1 MRARE
6 NHLQGGCME
15 FSLIKTTQIHTA
27 EPLWQR
33 VPTRTEHGELTADF
47 MMLIKRLKQF
57 HQHRQQQIFSQLHQ
71 ILHGYESVIL
81 FAEVN
86 VKLGI
91 LWVSHRPRPGLGLE
105 IAALIHHC
113 IPEAK
118 LISQNYK

>member
-1 MRARE
+1 MD
-6 NHLQGGCME
+6 
-15 FSLIKTTQIHTA
+15 FSLIKTTPMQSA

-33 VPTRTEHGELTADF
+33 VPTRTEYGELTADF

-57 HQHRQQQIFSQLHQ
+57 HQQKQHQIFSQLHQ
-71 ILHGYESVIL
+71 ILNGYATVIL

-86 VKLGI
+86 VQLGT

-105 IAALIHHC
+105 IAALIHEC

-118 LISQNYK
+118 LIGQRYK

>member
-1 MRARE
+1 
-6 NHLQGGCME
+6 ME
-15 FSLIKTTQIHTA
+15 FSLVNTIPLQSA

-47 MMLIKRLKQF
+47 MMLIKRLKQL
-57 HQHRQQQIFSQLHQ
+57 HQHKQQQIFSQLHQ
-71 ILHGYESVIL
+71 ILTGYATVIL

-86 VKLGI
+86 VRLGT

-105 IAALIHHC
+105 IAAVIHAC

-118 LISQNYK
+118 LIGQQFK

>member
-1 MRARE
+1 
-6 NHLQGGCME
+6 ME
-15 FSLIKTTQIHTA
+15 FSMVRTTELQSA

-57 HQHRQQQIFSQLHQ
+57 HLPKQQQIYSQLQQ
-71 ILHGYESVIL
+71 ILNGYAAVIL

-86 VKLGI
+86 VQLGT

-105 IAALIHHC
+105 IAALIHEC

-118 LISQNYK
+118 LISQHCK

>member
-1 MRARE
+1 
-6 NHLQGGCME
+6 ME
-15 FSLIKTTQIHTA
+15 FSLVQATPLQSA

-57 HQHRQQQIFSQLHQ
+57 HRQKQQLIFNQLQ
-71 ILHGYESVIL
+71 VILNGYASVIL

-86 VKLGI
+86 VQLGT

-105 IAALIHHC
+105 IAAVIHTC
-113 IPEAK
+113 IPEAR
-118 LISQNYK
+118 LIGQQYK

>member
-1 MRARE
+1 
-6 NHLQGGCME
+6 ME
-15 FSLIKTTQIHTA
+15 FSLIKATELQTA

-47 MMLIKRLKQF
+47 MMMIKRLKQF
-57 HQHRQQQIFSQLHQ
+57 HLQKQQQIYNQLQH
-71 ILHGYESVIL
+71 ILNSYAAVIL

-86 VKLGI
+86 VQLGT

-105 IAALIHHC
+105 IAALIHTC

-118 LISQNYK
+118 LVGQRYK

>member
-1 MRARE
+1 
-6 NHLQGGCME
+6 ME
-15 FSLIKTTQIHTA
+15 FSLIKTMAIQTA

-33 VPTRTEHGELTADF
+33 VPTRTEYGELTADF

-57 HQHRQQQIFSQLHQ
+57 HQHKQQQILTQLHE
-71 ILHGYESVIL
+71 ILHGYESVVL

-86 VKLGI
+86 IKLGI

-105 IAALIHHC
+105 IAAVIHNY

-118 LISQNYK
+118 LISQHCR

>member
-1 MRARE
+1 
-6 NHLQGGCME
+6 ME
-15 FSLIKTTQIHTA
+15 FSLIKTTAIQTA

-33 VPTRTEHGELTADF
+33 VPTRTESGELVADF
-47 MMLIKRLKQF
+47 MMLIKRLK
-57 HQHRQQQIFSQLHQ
+57 HLHQ
-71 ILHGYESVIL
+71 NKQREIFTRLHEILTGYAGVIL

-86 VKLGI
+86 VQMGT

-118 LISQNYK
+118 LIGQHCK

>member
-1 MRARE
+1 
-6 NHLQGGCME
+6 ME
-15 FSLIKTTQIHTA
+15 YSLIKTTAIQSA

-33 VPTRTEHGELTADF
+33 VPTRTEYGELTADF
-47 MMLIKRLKQF
+47 MMLIKRLKQC
-57 HQHRQQQIFSQLHQ
+57 HQQKQREIFTRLHE
-71 ILHGYESVIL
+71 ILDGYATVVL

-86 VKLGI
+86 VQLGM

-118 LISQNYK
+118 LISQYCK

>member
-1 MRARE
+1 
-6 NHLQGGCME
+6 ME
-15 FSLIKTTQIHTA
+15 YSLIKTTAIQSA

-33 VPTRTEHGELTADF
+33 VPTRTEHGELAADF
-47 MMLIKRLKQF
+47 IMLIKRLKQF
-57 HQHRQQQIFSQLHQ
+57 HQQKQHEILTLLHE
-71 ILHGYESVIL
+71 ILDGYATVVL

-86 VKLGI
+86 VQLGT

-118 LISQNYK
+118 LISQYCK